1 MWLPLDLDSFAMW
14 LAATSIILLIASE
27 AISPNYS
34 GAQLFIDK
42 RKLRRV
48 ASLLAIAFLVA
59 VGLRVLSLLSL

>member
-1 MWLPLDLDSFAMW
+1 MWLPLDFDSLTVW

-27 AISPNYS
+27 AISPSYS

-48 ASLLAIAFLVA
+48 ASLLAIAFLAAVA
-59 VGLRVLSLLSL
+59 LRVLSMLSL